1 MNKLVLTFVLLKLS
15 FNSMLGL
22 FDYALEQV
30 ESVLPQTVI
39 ENTVNQPSDTTQNY
53 ARVLSVDR

>member
-1 MNKLVLTFVLLKLS
+1 
-15 FNSMLGL
+15 MLGL